1 MFKLRRKYKTFVK
14 NTQNKIVFFRS
25 FSHTGFHRKTIHP
38 IAVRHIVLLRQDVW
52 VYWITNTAKYMQ
64 NFVLTATNNTKAKK
78 YSYFFANS
86 SNVLPSYRQI
96 AFL

>member
-64 NFVLTATNNTKAKK
+64 NLDINPLYYNYK
-78 YSYFFANS
+78 SNLLWQNS
-86 SNVLPSYRQI
+86 LNQL
-96 AFL
+96 A